1 MCGIHFRVDQFE
13 NRCTRCGKLL
23 MGENTYFEE
32 EQLCENCMLLEGEE
46 IIENVDNVERKG
58 ESKTKPEK

>member
-1 MCGIHFRVDQFE
+1 MCGIHFRVDQSE

-46 IIENVDNVERKG
+46 IIENVDSVEREG